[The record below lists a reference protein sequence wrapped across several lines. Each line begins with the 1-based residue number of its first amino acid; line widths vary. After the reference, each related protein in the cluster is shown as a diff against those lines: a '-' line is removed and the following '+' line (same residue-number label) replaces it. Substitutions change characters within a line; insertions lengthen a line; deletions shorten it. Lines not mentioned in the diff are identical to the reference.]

1 MTDDDY
7 RLDDAEARTL
17 RATLVAELAAAG
29 AFPDPRWR
37 QVFKTVP
44 RHVFVPHVF
53 VPADTAGTYR
63 PLDGT
68 DPARRGEWLRH
79 VYADDIAIT
88 QLDGDEKAWKAA
100 MRDGTV
106 TAEAMTCTSSQP
118 ALMAGMLAELG
129 VADGARV
136 LEVGTGTG
144 YNAALLAERL
154 GSDLVTTV
162 DVDPG
167 LAEGSRAALAGLGY
181 TPHVVAGDGAA
192 GVEGRAP
199 FDRIVATASFPTIPA
214 AWVEQ
219 SAENGVILANLARPL
234 GGVAALVRLVVHGA
248 VAEGRFCAR
257 PAGYMPTRTDRT
269 PRRSRSTSG

>member
-129 VADGARV
+129 VADGAP
-136 LEVGTGTG
+136 
-144 YNAALLAERL
+144 AALLDLADGVYATGLNETEGYGMYITDSAGRLVDAVAAYDVTVDQDTPCRLGEETRNWTRNDLGESYTRAQFLGDNELDFVVTAER
-154 GSDLVTTV
+154 T
-162 DVDPG
+162 
-167 LAEGSRAALAGLGY
+167 
-181 TPHVVAGDGAA
+181 
-192 GVEGRAP
+192 GRA
-199 FDRIVATASFPTIPA
+199 
-214 AWVEQ
+214 
-219 SAENGVILANLARPL
+219 
-234 GGVAALVRLVVHGA
+234 
-248 VAEGRFCAR
+248 
-257 PAGYMPTRTDRT
+257 
-269 PRRSRSTSG
+269 